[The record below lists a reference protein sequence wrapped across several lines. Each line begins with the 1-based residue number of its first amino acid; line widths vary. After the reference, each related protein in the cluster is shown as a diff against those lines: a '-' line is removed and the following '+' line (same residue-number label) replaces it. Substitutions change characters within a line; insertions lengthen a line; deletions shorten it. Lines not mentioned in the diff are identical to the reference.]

1 VLEVLTFVC
10 NLSFQWR
17 HLLRFRNRKLGLG
30 IQQLAVRLQLS
41 RSFGTSGSLSD
52 GASFEKEMEKRLAF
66 HLNFVLTNL
75 DII

>member
-1 VLEVLTFVC
+1 LTFIF

-30 IQQLAVRLQLS
+30 FHQLAVRLQLS

-52 GASFEKEMEKRLAF
+52 GSGFEKEMEKRLAF
-66 HLNFVLTNL
+66 HLNFILINL
-75 DII
+75 EIV